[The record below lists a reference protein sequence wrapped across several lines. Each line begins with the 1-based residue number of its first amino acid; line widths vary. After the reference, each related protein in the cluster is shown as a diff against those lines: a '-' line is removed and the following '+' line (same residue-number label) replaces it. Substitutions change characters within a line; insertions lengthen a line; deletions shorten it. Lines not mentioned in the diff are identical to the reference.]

1 MWNILCYPWW
11 YVYTTYTDIE
21 HNKSL
26 PENRYPFGPILAGVQ
41 YTRCHQR
48 LTWLPTSL
56 LCVSYYI
63 CEYWNPSTICS
74 RYKCCSLN
82 WMHCFIEKWRNI
94 CISWHIYY
102 ITESHIIVFIKGYQF
117 SSGLLSEYFLPEASF
132 SLRVLWLPVSVCLC
146 VCMYVCVSIM
156 SLKFIGMITSHLFKP
171 GSPNLDQKCKMLWL
185 RFLLFFAG
193 RQLTLILKVKFDFK
207 KSKFPV
213 SSLQEIRN
221 HHITTREP
229 WVPRL
234 LHGSDCFMVFI
245 LYTSLYT

>member
-26 PENRYPFGPILAGVQ
+26 PENRHPFGPILAGVQ

-74 RYKCCSLN
+74 RYKCYSLN

-132 SLRVLWLPVSVCLC
+132 SLRVLWLPVSVCVHVC
-146 VCMYVCVSIM
+146 VCVNYELEVYRHDNQSPVQARITKFGPDVQNALVKISIV
-156 SLKFIGMITSHLFKP
+156 FCREAID
-171 GSPNLDQKCKMLWL
+171 LDPQGQIWL
-185 RFLLFFAG
+185 
-193 RQLTLILKVKFDFK
+193 
-207 KSKFPV
+207 
-213 SSLQEIRN
+213 
-221 HHITTREP
+221 
-229 WVPRL
+229 
-234 LHGSDCFMVFI
+234 
-245 LYTSLYT
+245 